1 MKIKSIRELK
11 NLKGQ
16 RVLLRVDFNVPIS
29 KDGQIDKSEDY
40 KIVQTLPTIKY
51 LIKKGAKIIILTHLG
66 RPDGR
71 VVEKLRLDPVA
82 VRLSQLLNK
91 GVYKND
97 NIVETGQAP
106 SLRKQINELKN
117 GDILMLENIR
127 FDKREEA
134 GDKNFAQELAKLG
147 DIYINDAFGVCHRD
161 QASVSTIQDYLP
173 SYAGLLL
180 ENELKNLSAAIDKL
194 LKPLTVII
202 GGAKISTK
210 IKLIQKFL
218 KIADHVLLGGALA
231 NTVLHVMGVAV
242 GKSLV
247 EPKMYPV
254 LRKIKLTDN
263 QLRVPLDG
271 VMAKSYQAKVGRLDA
286 LADVQA
292 DELILDV
299 GPDTIKLYEKII
311 KSSKMI
317 IWNGPMGLIETP
329 FFAKGTKSLVRLLAK
344 SKAKTIV
351 GGGESVAII
360 RQLGLDKKFS
370 FISTGGGAML
380 AFLEGKK
387 LPGLKKIATI
397 K

>member
-1 MKIKSIRELK
+1 
-11 NLKGQ
+11 
-16 RVLLRVDFNVPIS
+16 
-29 KDGQIDKSEDY
+29 
-40 KIVQTLPTIKY
+40 
-51 LIKKGAKIIILTHLG
+51 
-66 RPDGR
+66 
-71 VVEKLRLDPVA
+71 
-82 VRLSQLLNK
+82 
-91 GVYKND
+91 

>member
-286 LADVQA
+286 LADVRA
-292 DELILDV
+292 DELILDI